1 MAWPSVAPSGHRPD
15 NINRSDSGLVFTPD
29 GCLLTNS
36 RVVRGAKVVIVAFA
50 DGAEY
55 RARPI
60 GEAVHAWAPDVG
72 YGERWT
78 AQKEAT

>member
-1 MAWPSVAPSGHRPD
+1 VAA
-15 NINRSDSGLVFTPD
+15 PD

-36 RVVRGAKVVIVAFA
+36 RVVHGARVVIAAFA
-50 DGAEY
+50 GGAEY
-55 RARPI
+55 RARPL
-60 GEAVHAWAPDVG
+60 GEAVHAGAPDVG